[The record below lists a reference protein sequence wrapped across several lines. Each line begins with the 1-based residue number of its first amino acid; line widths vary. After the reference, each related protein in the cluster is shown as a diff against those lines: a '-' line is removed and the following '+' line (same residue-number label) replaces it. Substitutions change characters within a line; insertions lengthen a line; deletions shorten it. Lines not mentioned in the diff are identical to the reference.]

1 MKDNERERERE
12 RGKQLGEE
20 IEDDAELRN
29 SVSYSHISMTFE
41 NMMKQVLR
49 SVP

>member
-1 MKDNERERERE
+1 MEDNEREREK
-12 RGKQLGEE
+12 GKQLGEE
-20 IEDDAELRN
+20 IEDDAELCN
-29 SVSYSHISMTFE
+29 SASYSHISMTFE